1 MPPLRQLIDTN
12 DDCRLLTFP
21 HSLHSIVTSIA
32 HCMWKPIISQQF
44 LIKYFFKYF
53 TKLTIDISFSLFT
66 HKYERTDSTTVF
78 RINIV
83 HREQDSITGRW
94 RCRRCDFW
102 RAKKIVHAVLPVAR
116 HTCLARATKEFIPA
130 IGKVSITA
138 SDARNLDRTLIQI
151 SSKGN
156 QIIHQ

>member
-1 MPPLRQLIDTN
+1 MPPLRQLIDMN

-83 HREQDSITGRW
+83 HREQDSITDRW

-102 RAKKIVHAVLPVAR
+102 RAKKVVHAVLPVADILVWPVR
-116 HTCLARATKEFIPA
+116 QKNLYPRLAKFQSQQVMQE
-130 IGKVSITA
+130 
-138 SDARNLDRTLIQI
+138 IQTE
-151 SSKGN
+151 
-156 QIIHQ
+156 H